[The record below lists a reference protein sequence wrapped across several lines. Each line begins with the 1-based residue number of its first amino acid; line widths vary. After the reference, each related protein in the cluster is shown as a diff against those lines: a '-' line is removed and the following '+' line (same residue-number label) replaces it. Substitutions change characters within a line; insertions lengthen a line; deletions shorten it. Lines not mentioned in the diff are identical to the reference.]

1 MASEHDEILP
11 ALGLVSPD
19 EAYDPFASEKYENPL
34 AKGLLTGTIATVK
47 GPGELSSPN
56 PYPPG
61 SELGSWFEDQRQK
74 GMLDWSHHVALNNL
88 RMGLMAGPA
97 DAGSF
102 AAGGANK
109 LLSAYKEKYPQTLSE
124 QFASSAQS
132 ALSAPVDIWKA
143 DTSKL
148 APGQLV
154 QAGPNGPVG
163 TFQGLSPGGTTLV
176 NWKKGAAAEAP
187 AGAAAASPAPV
198 TPNAVYQQIAAK
210 YPPGTSTAK
219 WSDADFEKY
228 FAANKAFEGAS
239 AAVPNLSTESGLPS
253 NKGYTL
259 SSAAGKG
266 DFPEAQNDYFV
277 HDPAGNKIG
286 ELTHY
291 ERRVTL
297 RDDQGKPISWQ
308 SPGWE
313 LSMPGVAPKA
323 GSSLEGLMQFI
334 PAWHKGTQ
342 EAAPSLSAAV
352 IEAALKKNPGA
363 SLGEL
368 AGVSSPWKAPP
379 AGQGVEGPFEL
390 GKFPKEVP
398 FQAPSAALAHGFV
411 TPALHGTRL
420 GEYEWAPPGAPKGWT
435 AADLGGLGALHAAGK
450 DALRL
455 PSDELG
461 VHFGTS
467 EQAHYF
473 TGNTLAGE
481 ALPRTYPAVLQTGRS
496 LELPDMGT
504 WEVWEI
510 HNALNRANI
519 GEGHGFSHG
528 AYRVSDPEAHIGEF
542 PRSERRNLQTIQQ
555 MRDYLHSKGYDS
567 VNYINSV
574 EGPGQRSYIMFK
586 PSPEEPEYVAGVRSP
601 FAAFDPSKLAR
612 PELAAGLA
620 GAVLAPALASPF
632 LFDDQGRPYVAT
644 K

>member
-19 EAYDPFASEKYENPL
+19 ESYDPFASEKYENPL
-34 AKGLLTGTIATVK
+34 AKSLLSGTIATVK

-61 SELGSWFEDQRQK
+61 SEEASWFEDQRQK
-74 GMLDWSHHVALNNL
+74 GMLNWSHHVALNNL

-97 DAGSF
+97 DAGAF

-109 LLSAYKEKYPQTLSE
+109 LLGAYKEKYPQTLSE
-124 QFASSAQS
+124 QFAPSAQS
-132 ALSAPVDIWKA
+132 ATAAPVDIWKA
-143 DTSKL
+143 DASKL

-154 QAGPNGPVG
+154 QAGPGGPIG

-176 NWKKGAAAEAP
+176 NWKKGAAEAP
-187 AGAAAASPAPV
+187 VAPAASSAPASPE
-198 TPNAVYQQIAAK
+198 AVYQQIAAK

-228 FAANKAFEGAS
+228 LAANKAFEEAS
-239 AAVPNLSTESGLPS
+239 T
-253 NKGYTL
+253 
-259 SSAAGKG
+259 
-266 DFPEAQNDYFV
+266 
-277 HDPAGNKIG
+277 
-286 ELTHY
+286 
-291 ERRVTL
+291 
-297 RDDQGKPISWQ
+297 
-308 SPGWE
+308 
-313 LSMPGVAPKA
+313 
-323 GSSLEGLMQFI
+323 
-334 PAWHKGTQ
+334 
-342 EAAPSLSAAV
+342 AAPAAAAPLDTAA

-363 SLGEL
+363 SLSEL
-368 AGVSSPWKAPP
+368 AGISSPWKAPP
-379 AGQGVEGPFEL
+379 AGQGVEGPFSL
-390 GKFPKEVP
+390 GSFPQEVP

-420 GEYEWAPPGAPKGWT
+420 GEYEWAPPGAPEGWS
-435 AADLGGLGALHAAGK
+435 AADLGGLGALHTAGK

-461 VHFGTS
+461 VHFGTP

-473 TGNTLAGE
+473 TANTLAGG
-481 ALPRTYPAVLQTGRS
+481 ALPRTYPTVLQTGRS
-496 LELPDMGT
+496 LELPDMGS
-504 WEVWEI
+504 WEVGKI
-510 HNALNRANI
+510 HQALDGANE
-519 GEGHGFSHG
+519 GEGRGYTHGHYTVG
-528 AYRVSDPEAHIGEF
+528 DPEAHLGEF
-542 PRSERRNLQTIQQ
+542 PKSEREHITSIQQ

-586 PSPEEPEYVAGVRSP
+586 PSPEEPKYVAGVRSP

-620 GAVLAPALASPF
+620 GAALAPALASPF